1 MKIAFAIWLALLA
14 CSHAAGLDFTETRK
28 ELHAPPEAKVVT
40 MDFDFTNRTDKPV
53 TIRKY
58 DAACSCVSVKIQ
70 GGKLR
75 YEPGESGVVRTE
87 FDMGN
92 FVGAV
97 DKSVLMWLD
106 DDTEAKPSTILN
118 VHVVIPNIVSL
129 EPKTLKWEVNG
140 KPNPQTIRI
149 NMTHTKPIK
158 IVSISCT
165 SKAYS
170 HDLKTIEEGK
180 SYELVVTP
188 LDVTTPGLAIYR
200 LTTDCQIDKFKV
212 QQAFAQVRKPVP
224 ATTASKP

>member
-14 CSHAAGLDFTETRK
+14 CTHAAGLDFPETRK
-28 ELHAPPEAKVVT
+28 DLHAPPEAKVVT
-40 MDFDFTNRTDKPV
+40 MDFNFTNRTDKPV

-58 DAACSCVSVKIQ
+58 DAACSCIAVKIQ

-97 DKSVLMWLD
+97 DKTVLMWLD
-106 DDTEAKPSTILN
+106 DDTEAKPSIILN
-118 VHVVIPNIVSL
+118 VHVVIPTIISL

-140 KPNPQTIRI
+140 KTDPQTIRI

-158 IVSISCT
+158 IVSIS
-165 SKAYS
+165 SSSEAYS
-170 HDLKTIEEGK
+170 HELKTIQEGK
-180 SYELVVTP
+180 TYEIIVTP
-188 LDVTTPGLAIYR
+188 LDVKTPGLAIFR
-200 LTTDCQIDKFKV
+200 ITTDCAFDKFKI
-212 QQAFAQVRKPVP
+212 QQAFAQVRKPGPV
-224 ATTASKP
+224 TTASKP